1 MKYLLVGDNYKT
13 LYIQND
19 KGTKAFC
26 FNKKDNKWEDGSYSL
41 FVASTGYDDSE
52 PEGSPYRWGSGSSL
66 QEIKYITKEEAEKFL
81 NKPIDEKELEKLMI
95 K

>member
-13 LYIQND
+13 LYIQDD
-19 KGTKAFC
+19 KLTKALRY
-26 FNKKDNKWEDGSYSL
+26 NKKENKWEDGSYSL

-66 QEIKYITKEEAEKFL
+66 QEITYISKEEAENFICKTINEEEMKKML
-81 NKPIDEKELEKLMI
+81 
-95 K
+95 

>member
-1 MKYLLVGDNYKT
+1 MNYLVVGDDYKT
-13 LYIQND
+13 LYIQDD
-19 KGTKAFC
+19 KGTKTLRY
-26 FNKKDNKWEDGSYSL
+26 NKKESKWEDGSYSL

-66 QEIKYITKEEAEKFL
+66 QDVTYISKEEAEEFL
-81 NKPIDEKELEKLMI
+81 GKAIDEKDLEKLMS